1 MHTRSKGSISE
12 KINPEIEKSCKKN
25 RKEKRER
32 DKQIMAEDQAAQQAR
47 NRALQEY
54 TMPTPGDNMSS
65 IVRPTVDA
73 NNFEI
78 KPAIIQMV
86 SQFQFGGLPSE
97 DPNAHLAQF
106 LEICDTFKM
115 NGVSSDAIKLR
126 LFPFSLRDKA
136 KLWLHSLAPQSIN
149 TWDVLSKAFL
159 SKYFPPGKTA
169 KFRQEITSFTQQHGE
184 SLYEAWERFK
194 DLQRQCPHHGVPK
207 WLLIQTFYQG
217 LTEPMRITIDATAQ
231 GSFMSKTPDDAFNL
245 LETMAS
251 NNYQWHG
258 DRSGPRKVAG
268 MHEVDNWNLLNAKI
282 DMLTKKLE
290 ASTKVSNPMTVYSCD
305 YCGGGHSTLECQG
318 GFSSQEPS
326 IEQLNAL
333 NNFQRNQGNPYSNTY
348 NPGWRNHPN
357 FSWSNQGG
365 PPNTNQGFKQPPPD
379 FQHKNTFHQ

>member
-1 MHTRSKGSISE
+1 MHTRSKGLISE
-12 KINPEIEKSCKKN
+12 EINPKIEKACKKN
-25 RKEKRER
+25 RKEKREK
-32 DKQIMAEDQAAQQAR
+32 DKQIMVEDQAAQQAR
-47 NRALQEY
+47 NRALQKY

-149 TWDVLSKAFL
+149 TWNVLSKVFL

-169 KFRQEITSFTQQHGE
+169 KFRQEITSFNQQHGE

-194 DLQRQCPHHGVPK
+194 DL
-207 WLLIQTFYQG
+207 
-217 LTEPMRITIDATAQ
+217 
-231 GSFMSKTPDDAFNL
+231 
-245 LETMAS
+245 
-251 NNYQWHG
+251 
-258 DRSGPRKVAG
+258 
-268 MHEVDNWNLLNAKI
+268 
-282 DMLTKKLE
+282 
-290 ASTKVSNPMTVYSCD
+290 
-305 YCGGGHSTLECQG
+305 
-318 GFSSQEPS
+318 
-326 IEQLNAL
+326 
-333 NNFQRNQGNPYSNTY
+333 
-348 NPGWRNHPN
+348 
-357 FSWSNQGG
+357 
-365 PPNTNQGFKQPPPD
+365 
-379 FQHKNTFHQ
+379 